1 MHATPRIDLLR
12 ALGMLGAALLFLVA
26 SPAALSQPVPGKA
39 SPEEV
44 CKGCHEDR
52 FNGYATSKHGTKAD
66 ERAPASQGG
75 CLACHG
81 DAALEHA
88 AKGGGKGVGGV
99 LGFNDRKVPA
109 ETKNNVCLTCHQS
122 GARINWQLS
131 SHANNDVACSSCH
144 NVHSGDNDKVRI
156 KATQFEVC
164 GSCHKTQRAQINY
177 PSHHPI
183 KEGKVV
189 CSSCHEPHGSVGPNM
204 LVKETVN
211 ETCYTCHTEKRGPLL
226 WEHPPV
232 RENCANCHTPHGSI
246 NAPLLKARGPWLCQE
261 CHSAQFHP
269 STLYSGT
276 GLPPPTGAAAQQLL
290 ARNCLNCHTQ
300 VHGSNHPSGPRWTR

>member
-1 MHATPRIDLLR
+1 
-12 ALGMLGAALLFLVA
+12 
-26 SPAALSQPVPGKA
+26 
-39 SPEEV
+39 V

-52 FNGYATSKHGTKAD
+52 FNGYATSKHGVKAD
-66 ERAPASQGG
+66 DRTPASQGG

-144 NVHSGDNDKVRI
+144 NVHSGDDDKVRI

>member
-1 MHATPRIDLLR
+1 
-12 ALGMLGAALLFLVA
+12 
-26 SPAALSQPVPGKA
+26 
-39 SPEEV
+39 
-44 CKGCHEDR
+44 
-52 FNGYATSKHGTKAD
+52 
-66 ERAPASQGG
+66 
-75 CLACHG
+75 
-81 DAALEHA
+81 
-88 AKGGGKGVGGV
+88 
-99 LGFNDRKVPA
+99 
-109 ETKNNVCLTCHQS
+109 
-122 GARINWQLS
+122 
-131 SHANNDVACSSCH
+131 
-144 NVHSGDNDKVRI
+144 VRI

-204 LVKETVN
+204 LVKATVN

-232 RENCANCHTPHGSI
+232 REDCTNCHTPHGSV
-246 NAPLLKARGPWLCQE
+246 NAPLLKARAPWLCQQ
-261 CHSAQFHP
+261 CHDAQFHP

-276 GLPPPTGAAAQQLL
+276 GLPPPTGNAAQQLL
-290 ARNCLNCHTQ
+290 ARSCLNCHTQ